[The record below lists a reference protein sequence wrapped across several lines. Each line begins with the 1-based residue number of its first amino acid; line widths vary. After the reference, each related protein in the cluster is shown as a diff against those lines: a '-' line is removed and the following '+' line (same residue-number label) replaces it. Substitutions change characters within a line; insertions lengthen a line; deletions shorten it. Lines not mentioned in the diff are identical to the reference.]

1 MESVGRENDEDDEVR
16 YKQRE
21 IEGVD
26 MIKTLEAAIRK
37 ATNEFSERTLPGLEE
52 QELGQ

>member
-21 IEGVD
+21 IKGVD
-26 MIKTLEAAIRK
+26 VIKALKAAIRK
-37 ATNEFSERTLPGLEE
+37 ATNEFSERTLSWLKE
-52 QELGQ
+52 Q